1 MSLQV
6 NDENSHPIVIFII
19 VVCLFFLFVFFS
31 NSAISAC
38 TYEGHVN
45 AAFSQGRERSVSV

>member
-1 MSLQV
+1 MSLEV
-6 NDENSHPIVIFII
+6 NDENSHPIVMFII
-19 VVCLFFLFVFFS
+19 VPFFFLS
-31 NSAISAC
+31 NSAIGAC